1 MIYFLIFLNGFKF
14 FGLEYTPPGFYVDE
28 VAGVVQALCLL
39 QTGRDFYG
47 DFLPLFAPGVNDAF
61 YTPAYL
67 YGQAAWAA
75 LFGNSIFAFRAFIA
89 FISAL
94 TIGLLYAWI
103 KNESSKKIALYV
115 AFAATIMPWSFHFS
129 RIAWD
134 PPLGVFFL
142 IAALWANRRFAN
154 AFLTAA
160 LLTLAAYSYSP
171 LRIAIPLIWL
181 FYPRVNLKS
190 KAWVCLW
197 GLLLAIPL
205 ILQMQIPEFMARSEL
220 RSLWSPY
227 STNAY
232 RNFDSMQLVWIG
244 IEQFAAHFSPQF
256 LFFGGDQNPRHSIGL
271 FGQLSYLDGAA
282 LILGVLTWIILRF
295 KKSSL
300 ACFSD
305 AEKKLLIIALL
316 GIVSNVIPA
325 ALTNEGNPHALRTIG
340 CWPFYAIL
348 TGVLLHFLSRVFNS
362 RHLYIGA
369 LSIGILFF
377 SLYQYRLYWHYP
389 TMAKAYFLPDASK
402 INQAYAL
409 MTEQKLRCTDVPK
422 EGKPRLPDELVR
434 ITLKRPILF
443 NPKGYGS
450 LYLGAHWH
458 EQEPWGIWS
467 QPDGAMLRF
476 TNVPTQTRAITFDL
490 KTIISPSHPE
500 QALQVRVNGGPIQI
514 FTLKDANSNTVV
526 VPINPSDMNDARSLE
541 IQFTTPGSATPIQAG
556 ISKDDSRALGIG
568 LLSAKFQ

>member
-181 FYPRVNLKS
+181 FYPGVNLKS

-205 ILQMQIPEFMARSEL
+205 ILQMQIPEFMARS
-220 RSLWSPY
+220 
-227 STNAY
+227 
-232 RNFDSMQLVWIG
+232 
-244 IEQFAAHFSPQF
+244 
-256 LFFGGDQNPRHSIGL
+256 
-271 FGQLSYLDGAA
+271 
-282 LILGVLTWIILRF
+282 
-295 KKSSL
+295 
-300 ACFSD
+300 
-305 AEKKLLIIALL
+305 
-316 GIVSNVIPA
+316 
-325 ALTNEGNPHALRTIG
+325 
-340 CWPFYAIL
+340 
-348 TGVLLHFLSRVFNS
+348 
-362 RHLYIGA
+362 
-369 LSIGILFF
+369 
-377 SLYQYRLYWHYP
+377 
-389 TMAKAYFLPDASK
+389 
-402 INQAYAL
+402 
-409 MTEQKLRCTDVPK
+409 
-422 EGKPRLPDELVR
+422 
-434 ITLKRPILF
+434 
-443 NPKGYGS
+443 
-450 LYLGAHWH
+450 
-458 EQEPWGIWS
+458 
-467 QPDGAMLRF
+467 
-476 TNVPTQTRAITFDL
+476 
-490 KTIISPSHPE
+490 
-500 QALQVRVNGGPIQI
+500 
-514 FTLKDANSNTVV
+514 
-526 VPINPSDMNDARSLE
+526 
-541 IQFTTPGSATPIQAG
+541 
-556 ISKDDSRALGIG
+556 
-568 LLSAKFQ
+568 

>member
-1 MIYFLIFLNGFKF
+1 M
-14 FGLEYTPPGFYVDE
+14 EYTPPGFYVDE

-67 YGQAAWAA
+67 YGQAAWSA
-75 LFGNSIFAFRAFIA
+75 LFGDSIFALRAFIA
-89 FISAL
+89 LISTL
-94 TIGLLYAWI
+94 TIWLLYDWV

-154 AFLTAA
+154 ALLTAT

-171 LRIAIPLIWL
+171 LRIAIPLIWIL
-181 FYPRVNLKS
+181 YPGVNLKS
-190 KAWVCLW
+190 KAWVCFW

-205 ILQMQIPEFMARSEL
+205 MLQMQLPEFMARSEL

-232 RNFDSMQLVWIG
+232 RNLDGVQLTWIG
-244 IEQFAAHFSPQF
+244 IKQFAAHFSPQF
-256 LFFGGDQNPRHSIGL
+256 LFFGGDHNLRHSIGF
-271 FGQLSYLDGAA
+271 FGQLSYLDGVA
-282 LILGVLTWIILRF
+282 LILGALTWIILRF
-295 KKSSL
+295 KKSTL
-300 ACFSD
+300 ASFTD
-305 AEKKLLIIALL
+305 AEKKLLVIALL
-316 GIVSNVIPA
+316 SILANVIPA

-348 TGVLLHFLSRVFNS
+348 TGVLLEFLSRVFNS
-362 RHLYIGA
+362 KRIYIGA
-369 LSIGILFF
+369 LCIGILFF
-377 SLYQYRLYWHYP
+377 SLYQYRLYWYYP
-389 TMAKAYFLPDASK
+389 NMAKAYFLPDASK

-409 MTEQKLRCTDVPK
+409 MTEQKLRCADVPK

-458 EQEPWGIWS
+458 EQESWGIWS
-467 QPDGAMLRF
+467 QPHGAMLRF
-476 TNVPTQTRAITFDL
+476 TNVPTKTRAIAFDV
-490 KTIISPSHPE
+490 KTIISPSHPK
-500 QALQVRVNGGPIQI
+500 QSLQVRVNGGPIQI
-514 FTLKDANSNTVV
+514 FTLTDANSNTIV
-526 VPINPSDMNDARSLE
+526 VPIHPSAMNDARSLE
-541 IQFTTPGSATPIQAG
+541 IEFTTPGSVTPIEAG
-556 ISKDDSRALGIG
+556 ISHDDSRALGIG
-568 LLSAKFQ
+568 LLSAKFH